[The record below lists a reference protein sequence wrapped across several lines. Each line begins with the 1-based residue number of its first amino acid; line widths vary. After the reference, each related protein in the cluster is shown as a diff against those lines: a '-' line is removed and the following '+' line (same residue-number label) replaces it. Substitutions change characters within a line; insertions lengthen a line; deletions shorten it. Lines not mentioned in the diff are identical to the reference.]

1 MAGRQDS
8 NMKITESKIRRI
20 IREELL
26 IESPIDIP
34 GLTGVR
40 MDPMTQAEME
50 RTGAADILRQQRMQS
65 TIPTLGELI
74 IDFGSAIVMGTVEF
88 AVDAV
93 NARIDLQVNLMQA
106 AQAEPGSEEQADFL
120 TQATN
125 NALDIAIANLM
136 WYGPGIAF
144 KGLSKGGQWLWPAIK
159 NAKPS
164 SRAVPTSESQSL
176 LKEFRANLLTDDFI
190 AAAGSDRSRLQKAA
204 DIIDDAIKANDKFK
218 YQRPSYS
225 AAVKNQRAR
234 DAIVKMRDEMDD
246 LYMLQAYARGENSI
260 YAGGKPPPMEK
271 IRWDHIVKVSNQT
284 LPPSVYPVFAEK
296 ILRGMNYSRLTP
308 KNLYAIYEDAVE
320 NTIAGSQAG
329 HKSSAFIYTN
339 IVKYWEKIPGN
350 PAGKG
355 FKDYKPQA
363 YGFHI
368 DDVITRSE
376 AEAIAAEMFEQFPGI
391 SKLYGSGPVALADDI
406 QQLVIKAG
414 HKKGDIL
421 AAHGNYGAY
430 SSGDVIEMAP
440 WASADELAAAV
451 KDQGGVISTIK
462 SALRDEG
469 TYAHEFD
476 HWLRNKVVRATGG
489 NVGGAR
495 SPTIKSG
502 SRHEKWLSKHTEF
515 EAEFTKS
522 IKEFLDEILERGWSD
537 ELNVALT
544 KPSKFETY
552 FLQNMQDREWLG
564 AAGKDGIKHV
574 RRRLFDTESG
584 LYYSLRRA
592 MGIADP
598 PRGPLP
604 ETVYVDTDMWNIIA
618 GLA

>member
-1 MAGRQDS
+1 
-8 NMKITESKIRRI
+8 MKITEPRIRRI

-26 IESPIDIP
+26 LE
-34 GLTGVR
+34 
-40 MDPMTQAEME
+40 MDPSQIGGTYTDAMVDWEGQVLDDK
-50 RTGAADILRQQRMQS
+50 TGETVADRMRDQLS
-65 TIPTLGELI
+65 DTYKVGELI

-88 AVDAV
+88 AVDVV
-93 NARIDLQVNLMQA
+93 NARIDLQVNIMQA
-106 AQAEPGSEEQADFL
+106 AQAEAGSEERADFL

-164 SRAVPTSESQSL
+164 SRVVPTLESQSL
-176 LKEFRANLLTDDFI
+176 LKEFRADLLTDDLI

-246 LYMLQAYARGENSI
+246 LFILQAYARGENSI

-284 LPPSVYPVFAEK
+284 LPPSMYPVFAEK

-308 KNLYAIYEDAVE
+308 KKLYAIYDDGVE
-320 NTIAGSQAG
+320 NTIAGSQVG
-329 HKSSAFIYTN
+329 HKSSAFIYTDV
-339 IVKYWEKIPGN
+339 VKYWEKIPGN

-391 SKLYGSGPVALADDI
+391 SKVYGSGPVALADDI

-421 AAHGNYGAY
+421 GGNYDAY
-430 SSGDVIEMAP
+430 SRGEVIEMAP

-451 KDQGGVISTIK
+451 KDQGGIISTIK

-469 TYAHEFD
+469 IYAHEFD
-476 HWLRNKVVRATGG
+476 HWLRNKVVIATGG

-495 SPTIKSG
+495 KRTIKSG

-522 IKEFLDEILERGWSD
+522 IKEFLDEILEHGWSD

-544 KPSKFETY
+544 NRSKFETY

-604 ETVYVDTDMWNIIA
+604 ETAYVDTDMWNILA
-618 GLA
+618 GLDN